1 MDILAYSAVELAQA
15 IKAGETTA
23 VEAMKAV
30 LDRIDASEKSIHA
43 YVTIDREAALAK
55 AEAVQKQIEAGE
67 LTGPLAGVPVAIKD
81 NMCTEGVLTT
91 CSSRILGNFIPTFT
105 AEAVKNL
112 EKAGAVMIG
121 KTNMDE
127 FAMGSTTET
136 SAYGVTR
143 NPWNTEHVPGG
154 SSGGSAA
161 AVAAEECFFALG
173 SDTGGS
179 IRQPASFCGVVGLKP
194 TYGTVSRY
202 GLIAYGSSLDQ
213 IGPLTKNVTDCATVM
228 EAIASHDTKDSTS
241 IDRAAIEKD
250 TDFTSALIEDVKGMK
265 IGIPRDYFGDG
276 LDSEVKEAVLAA
288 AKALEAKGAIVEE
301 FDLSLVEY
309 AIPTYYTIAA
319 AEASSN
325 LERFDGIKYGY
336 RTSEYEGLH
345 NMYKKT
351 RSEGFGPE
359 VKRRIMLGSFV
370 LSSGYYDAYYL
381 KALRVKAMIRKAFDD
396 AFSKY
401 DLILGPVAPTTAP
414 KLGESLSDPLK
425 MYLGDIYTISVNL
438 AGLPG
443 ISVPC
448 GVDSQGLPIG
458 MQLLADSFEEK
469 KLIQAA
475 YTYEKIRGEF
485 GKKEG
490 R

>member
-30 LDRIDASEKSIHA
+30 LDRIDASEESIHA

-213 IGPLTKNVTDCATVM
+213 IGPLTKDVTDCATVM

-241 IDRAAIEKD
+241 IDRAAIGKD

-319 AEASSN
+319 AEVSSN

>member
-1 MDILAYSAVELAQA
+1 MDILEYSAVELAQA

-30 LDRIDASEKSIHA
+30 LDRIDASEESIHA

-179 IRQPASFCGVVGLKP
+179 IRQPASFCGVVGMKP

-213 IGPLTKNVTDCATVM
+213 IGPLTKDVTDCATVM

-241 IDRAAIEKD
+241 IDRAAIGKD